1 MCFVKVCRSINF
13 NNLIRKGNK
22 FKSCLIHINY
32 TVTPY
37 LPITFLNHMQLHQMF
52 VNTLMQGINLNHVYM
67 NICFSEWMVDREVI
81 RLIKLH
87 FFQHL
92 VMNVVKQLTL
102 YKRCGVAEWL
112 MCSFAWKDRTLMLHT
127 YATLNILMLM
137 LHEINNIS
145 LYLEASCNC
154 GMKFICA

>member
-1 MCFVKVCRSINF
+1 MYCAIQSAYINYNFPFVCLIFISINKSINQTGMCFVKVCRSINF

-92 VMNVVKQLTL
+92 VINVVKQLTL

-112 MCSFAWKDRTLMLHT
+112 MCSFA
-127 YATLNILMLM
+127 
-137 LHEINNIS
+137 
-145 LYLEASCNC
+145 
-154 GMKFICA
+154 